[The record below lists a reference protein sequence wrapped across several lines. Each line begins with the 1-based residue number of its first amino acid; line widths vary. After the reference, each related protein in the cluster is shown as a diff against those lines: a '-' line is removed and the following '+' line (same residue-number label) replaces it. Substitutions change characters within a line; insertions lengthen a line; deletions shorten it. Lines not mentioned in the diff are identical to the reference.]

1 MRMNAA
7 SDAGD
12 ELKREGIDILE
23 HLPEDLPAA
32 VLRTPV
38 APSDSGPIDINI
50 AGILVH
56 RRSVTTGG
64 ICDIRT
70 PYPNHVA
77 SARGNEEFVNVSI
90 SGNV

>member
-38 APSDSGPIDINI
+38 VTIDSAPID
-50 AGILVH
+50 V
-56 RRSVTTGG
+56 
-64 ICDIRT
+64 
-70 PYPNHVA
+70 
-77 SARGNEEFVNVSI
+77 I
-90 SGNV
+90 SPG